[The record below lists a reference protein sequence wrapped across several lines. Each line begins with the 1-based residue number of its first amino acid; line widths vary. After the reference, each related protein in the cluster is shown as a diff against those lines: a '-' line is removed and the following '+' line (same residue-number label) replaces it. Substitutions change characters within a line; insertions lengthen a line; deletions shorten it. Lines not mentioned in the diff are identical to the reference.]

1 MKKKIKIISAVILT
15 PIIVFILG
23 HIGIYTY
30 CYITPKLEINKSQSY
45 YLYDKNLQ
53 TVSGSDNDWV
63 SLSDISP
70 YLIEATINT
79 EDKHFYKHIGFDYL
93 RIGKA
98 AITNIINRSKSEGAS
113 TITQQYARNLFLNF
127 DKTWKRKID
136 EALLACELEIHYT
149 KDEILEG
156 YLNTINYG
164 GVFGIEA
171 ASKFYFNKS
180 AKDLTLEEASM
191 LAGIPQSPNNYSPV
205 KNYTLAKERQK
216 IVLLMMKNNEV
227 ITEEEYNNTLNTELT
242 IIGKTEEEGLK
253 SIGYF
258 KDAVL
263 NELKTLAGVPNSV
276 LETGGLKIYTTLDQ
290 DAQKNLED
298 AVYNH
303 IGENNEVQTAGVML
317 DPHTGGVMAIIGGN
331 DYSKTQYNRAISSKR
346 QVGSTMK
353 PLLYYTALESGFTAS
368 SSFTSEKTTF
378 TFSEG
383 KTYSPKNYNDNYAE
397 GPISM
402 AAAISYSDNIYAVKT
417 HLFLG
422 ESMLVNTAK
431 RLGISSSLSAI
442 PSLALGTEEISL
454 LEMTASYS
462 AFANLGYKVTPHF
475 IIKVEDSKGNILYE
489 NKEEKEAVLNS
500 SLTYILNE
508 MLTYTYNKNFI
519 DYNYPTLI
527 SLLPNITNK
536 YAIKTGTT
544 DSDLLIMGYN
554 NNAVLGI
561 WNGYDDNKKISSK
574 GYTYHKKIWID
585 TMESY
590 FEDHEASW
598 YNIPSNVVGVLVNP
612 ITGLIADENDTK
624 KEMFFFLKG
633 TEPTLQG
640 VSKDLDAVF
649 KEENTVVEPKPQ
661 DNPENIPPNE

>member
-1 MKKKIKIISAVILT
+1 MRKKIKKILIIILV
-15 PIIVFILG
+15 PIVVFILG
-23 HIGIYTY
+23 HVGIYTY
-30 CYITPKLEINKSQSY
+30 CYITPKLEINKGGAY
-45 YLYDKNLQ
+45 YLYDNQNNLL
-53 TVSGSDNDWV
+53 SNSNDTWV
-63 SLSDISP
+63 TLNEISP

-164 GVFGIEA
+164 GVYGIEA
-171 ASKFYFNKS
+171 ASNYYFRKS
-180 AKDLTLEEASM
+180 AKDLNLEEATM

-205 KNYTLAKERQK
+205 KNYTLSKERQK
-216 IVLLMMKNNEV
+216 IVAGLLLNNNK
-227 ITEEEYNNTLNTELT
+227 ITNEEYNKVINTDLN
-242 IIGKTEEEGLK
+242 IIGEIQNEELK
-253 SIGYF
+253 SINYF

-263 NELKTLAGVPNSV
+263 KELNSLTGIPGTLIK
-276 LETGGLKIYTTLDQ
+276 TGGLKIYTTLDLK
-290 DAQKNLED
+290 AQEDLEK
-298 AVYNH
+298 AVYNY
-303 IGENNEVQTAGVML
+303 IDKDTEVQTAGVMMN
-317 DPHTGGVMAIIGGN
+317 PNTGGVMAIIGGN
-331 DYSKTQYNRAISSKR
+331 DYNTTQYNRAISSKR

-353 PLLYYTALESGFTAS
+353 PLLYYTALESGFTSS

-378 TFSEG
+378 TFAEG
-383 KTYSPKNYNDNYAE
+383 KTYSPKNYNDNYGE

-402 AAAISYSDNIYAVKT
+402 AAAISYSDNIFAVKT

-422 ESMLVNTAK
+422 EAMLVNTAK
-431 RLGISSSLSAI
+431 RLGITSSLSAI

-462 AFANLGYKVTPHF
+462 AFANLGYKVSPHF
-475 IIKVEDSKGNILYE
+475 IVKVEDSKGNILYE
-489 NKEEKEAVLNS
+489 NKEEKEAVLNP

-536 YAIKTGTT
+536 YAIKSGTT
-544 DSDLLIMGYN
+544 DTDLLIIGYN
-554 NNAVLGI
+554 KDAVLSI
-561 WNGYDDNKKISSK
+561 WNGYDDNKPISS
-574 GYTYHKKIWID
+574 GDYSYHKSIWID

-590 FEDHEASW
+590 FKDNKSSW
-598 YNIPSNVVGVLVNP
+598 YSIPNNVVGVLVNP
-612 ITGLIADENDTK
+612 ITGIVTDENDTK
-624 KEMFFFLKG
+624 KEMFFYLKG
-633 TEPTLQG
+633 TEPTLQT

-649 KEENTVVEPKPQ
+649 KEDNIVE
-661 DNPENIPPNE
+661 ETEELESES

>member
-1 MKKKIKIISAVILT
+1 
-15 PIIVFILG
+15 
-23 HIGIYTY
+23 
-30 CYITPKLEINKSQSY
+30 
-45 YLYDKNLQ
+45 
-53 TVSGSDNDWV
+53 
-63 SLSDISP
+63 
-70 YLIEATINT
+70 
-79 EDKHFYKHIGFDYL
+79 
-93 RIGKA
+93 
-98 AITNIINRSKSEGAS
+98 
-113 TITQQYARNLFLNF
+113 
-127 DKTWKRKID
+127 
-136 EALLACELEIHYT
+136 
-149 KDEILEG
+149 
-156 YLNTINYG
+156 
-164 GVFGIEA
+164 
-171 ASKFYFNKS
+171 
-180 AKDLTLEEASM
+180 
-191 LAGIPQSPNNYSPV
+191 
-205 KNYTLAKERQK
+205 
-216 IVLLMMKNNEV
+216 
-227 ITEEEYNNTLNTELT
+227 
-242 IIGKTEEEGLK
+242 
-253 SIGYF
+253 
-258 KDAVL
+258 
-263 NELKTLAGVPNSV
+263 
-276 LETGGLKIYTTLDQ
+276 
-290 DAQKNLED
+290 
-298 AVYNH
+298 
-303 IGENNEVQTAGVML
+303 
-317 DPHTGGVMAIIGGN
+317 
-331 DYSKTQYNRAISSKR
+331 
-346 QVGSTMK
+346 MK
-353 PLLYYTALESGFTAS
+353 PSLYYTALESGFTAA

-561 WNGYDDNKKISSK
+561 WNGYDDNGKISSK

-585 TMESY
+585 TMEAY
-590 FEDHEASW
+590 FDDHEASW

-633 TEPTLQG
+633 TEPTLQN

-649 KEENTVVEPKPQ
+649 KEENTIIDPNIQ
-661 DNPENIPPNE
+661 NNLENTE